1 MWDGGLYFRLVTL
14 LSQFMAL
21 SPVAACVMCS
31 LVRMTLKQD
40 GRALYAVNVC
50 FSTLEMKTLGFHG
63 IDGHLNQGTYRSLLY
78 PFIYIET
85 ENGKAP
91 TSVLLFYCFETVKGL
106 DTLFYFIASQ

>member
-1 MWDGGLYFRLVTL
+1 MGRCWVE
-14 LSQFMAL
+14 L
-21 SPVAACVMCS
+21 SPSDAQIFIH
-31 LVRMTLKQD
+31 RKLKTKVEN
-40 GRALYAVNVC
+40 G
-50 FSTLEMKTLGFHG
+50 TLGILPPETLG
-63 IDGHLNQGTYRSLLY
+63 NGNQGTYRSLLY